1 MSGDLYEELKL
12 LNKKL
17 DELLIRYENLKNE
30 NQNLRKSE
38 GELKGILQ
46 EREDRIKELE
56 IKYERVKLSGALLG
70 DGGNAGEARTR
81 INELVREI
89 DRCVALLNR

>member
-17 DELLIRYENLKNE
+17 DELLNRYENLKNE

-70 DGGNAGEARTR
+70 DGGNAGEARKR